1 MEIGKF
7 GSGFFKVLL
16 GLEVVIYY
24 EKLGWN
30 LNNIVRYFGFMLL
43 FEDGDIFGVFVL
55 WLYIGMCFF
64 LFCWVSKKFDLN

>member
-7 GSGFFKVLL
+7 GSGFFKVEL
-16 GLEVVIYY
+16 GLEVRIIY
-24 EKLGWN
+24 ENLGWN

-43 FEDGDIFGVFVL
+43 FEEGDIFGVFVF

-64 LFCWVSKKFDLN
+64 LFCWVSIELVLN